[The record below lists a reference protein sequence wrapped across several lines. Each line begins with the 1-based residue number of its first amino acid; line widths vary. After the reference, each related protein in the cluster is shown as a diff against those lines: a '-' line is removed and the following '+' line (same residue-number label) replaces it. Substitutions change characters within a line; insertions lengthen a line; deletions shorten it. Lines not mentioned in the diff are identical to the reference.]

1 MRHNNAFLQTR
12 VPLKELA
19 NDAWKQPEAKLV
31 LSCHECRGKRKASDS
46 NLKATKRRQIE
57 ESRAVNVY
65 SWDHVTTMIVNNT
78 IHNLGKQIQISDFYR
93 HLPAEVI
100 REDQKA
106 VAQFVV
112 DQFATA
118 GGYQFCYH
126 HRYSLNKKPRG
137 RTSFFS
143 DAKVF
148 RFVCSQNKP
157 HKEWVATHQYGKTRN
172 RRKRIQIY
180 DCNGFVLVTFPTSND
195 GVPFDIVVENNH
207 PSSHPGR
214 DIFGVPLRVRKWIQ
228 QNPRTTPQ
236 AQREEL
242 IRAIEKRELEQVHER
257 HLRPV
262 IVHYWWRKAYKEK
275 EYISDDSWINMEH
288 ILGKHPLVSSIILIL
303 LIYGRL
309 PTLFSGQNH
318 ANT

>member
-12 VPLKELA
+12 VPLKELV
-19 NDAWKQPEAKLV
+19 NDAWKQPGAKPV
-31 LSCHECRGKRKASDS
+31 LSCHECREKRRTSDA
-46 NLKATKRRQIE
+46 NLKATKRQKID

-65 SWDHVTTMIVNNT
+65 GWDHVVTMIENNT

-93 HLPAEVI
+93 HLPAEIV

-118 GGYQFCYH
+118 GGYQFSYH
-126 HRYSLNKKPRG
+126 HQYSLNKKPRG
-137 RTSFFS
+137 RTCFLSN
-143 DAKVF
+143 AKVF
-148 RFVCSQNKP
+148 RFLCSQNKA
-157 HKEWVATHQYGKTRN
+157 HKEWVATQQYEKTRN

-180 DCNGFVLVTFPTSND
+180 DCNGSVLVTFPASND
-195 GVPFDIVVENNH
+195 VPFDIVVENHH
-207 PSSHPGR
+207 PPSHPGR
-214 DIFGVPLRVRKWIQ
+214 DIFGIPMRVRKWIQ

-242 IRAIEKRELEQVHER
+242 IRAIEKGELEQVDER

-275 EYISDDSWINMEH
+275 EYISDDSWTNIEH
-288 ILGKHPLVSSIILIL
+288 ILRKHPLVSSIILIL
-303 LIYGRL
+303 LTNSRL
-309 PTLFSGQNH
+309 PTLFSGQSH
-318 ANT
+318 VNT

>member
-31 LSCHECRGKRKASDS
+31 LSCHECRGKRKISDS
-46 NLKATKRRQIE
+46 NLKATKRRRID

-65 SWDHVTTMIVNNT
+65 SWDHVTTMIENNT

-93 HLPAEVI
+93 HLPAEVV

-118 GGYQFCYH
+118 GGYRFCYH
-126 HRYSLNKKPRG
+126 HQYSLNKKPRG

-148 RFVCSQNKP
+148 RFVCSQNKA
-157 HKEWVATHQYGKTRN
+157 HKEWVATQQYGKTRN
-172 RRKRIQIY
+172 RRKGIQIY

-195 GVPFDIVVENNH
+195 GVSFDIVVENNH
-207 PSSHPGR
+207 PPSHPGR
-214 DIFGVPLRVRKWIQ
+214 DTSVFHCEFENGFSKTHAPLHRL
-228 QNPRTTPQ
+228 N
-236 AQREEL
+236 
-242 IRAIEKRELEQVHER
+242 EK
-257 HLRPV
+257 
-262 IVHYWWRKAYKEK
+262 
-275 EYISDDSWINMEH
+275 N
-288 ILGKHPLVSSIILIL
+288 
-303 LIYGRL
+303 
-309 PTLFSGQNH
+309 
-318 ANT
+318 